1 MIKPSRKYRSI
12 AIVLLFV
19 LFTQACAQTG
29 LDTTLPALPTARDI
43 EPTSTEVRSAPSATP
58 TVQVEIPTATEI
70 APTPTS
76 SLPKVSISAVKG
88 NLFIRRGPDMGF
100 NPIDVLYKDTSAKVL
115 ARDVLSKWVQIKI
128 PKTGQTGWVSTQTQ
142 YSLVEG
148 DLENVPEQLPTEWP
162 VAAYIQNCTY
172 HQMYVMPIEMVI
184 PSILS
189 SPDNEIRVNPG
200 NYTVYDIDVSG
211 EPEVKEIV
219 VKEGSQIEIVD
230 DGSGDHHKCQ

>member
-1 MIKPSRKYRSI
+1 MIKPSRKYRNVTI
-12 AIVLLFV
+12 ILLFV
-19 LFTQACAQTG
+19 LLTQACTQVG
-29 LDTTLPALPTARDI
+29 LGAPTVSPTARNV
-43 EPTSTEVRSAPSATP
+43 EPTSTEVRSGPSATP
-58 TVQVEIPTATEI
+58 TSLVKTPTATEI
-70 APTPTS
+70 VPTPTS

-88 NLFIRRGPDMGF
+88 NLFIRRGPDMAF
-100 NPIDVLYKDTSAKVL
+100 NPIEVLYKDTSANVL

-128 PKTGQTGWVSTQTQ
+128 PKSDGQTGWVSIQTQ

-162 VAAYIQNCTY
+162 VPAYVRNCTY
-172 HQMYVMPIEMVI
+172 HQMYVMPIEVVI

-200 NYTVYDIDVSG
+200 NYTAYDIDVSG
-211 EPEVKEIV
+211 EPQVKEIV
-219 VKEGSQIEIVD
+219 VKEGSQIEIVK